1 MNYRHE
7 YHAGNFA
14 DVFKHIMLT
23 RMIEYFKRKDKAFR
37 YIDTHAGSGSYV
49 LPEYVQNPDDPK
61 QQVPEWLNGVARLKN
76 WQPSEKIA
84 NLVEPYL
91 SIVLGEKGL
100 PNYPGSPVLARQLMR
115 KQDRLSACELHP
127 EEFDNLKANFQGDYQ
142 ARIMEL
148 DGWLVAGS
156 QLPPKENRGLVLI
169 DPPFELPA
177 EFNRLID
184 SLEKCAKR
192 WAGGTMACWYPL
204 KHDGDVRLFKS
215 LLKESGI
222 SNLFIFEMM
231 IDRPTTPPKLY
242 GNGMIVRNP
251 PYILGQDMAA
261 ILKELTPVLETSK
274 GTGSWKIERLTD
286 E

>member
-14 DVFKHIMLT
+14 DVFKHIILT
-23 RMIEYFKRKDKAFR
+23 RMVEYFKRKDKAFR
-37 YIDTHAGSGSYV
+37 YIDTHAGSASYQ
-49 LPEYVQNPDDPK
+49 LPEQTPPIEGEK
-61 QQVPEWLNGVARLKN
+61 PPEWIDGIGKLRN
-76 WQPSEKIA
+76 WQPSDKIA
-84 NLVEPYL
+84 KHLEPYL
-91 SIVLGEKGL
+91 STVFAEDGF
-100 PNYPGSPVLARQLMR
+100 PNYPGSPLLARKLMR

-127 EEFDNLKANFQGDYQ
+127 EAFENLKGVFAGDYQ

-156 QLPPKENRGLVLI
+156 QLPPKENRGFVLI

-177 EFNRLID
+177 EFNRMID
-184 SLEKCAKR
+184 SLEKCSKR

-204 KHDGDVRLFKS
+204 KHDGDVRLFKT

-222 SNLFIFEMM
+222 NNLFVFEMM

-242 GNGMIVRNP
+242 GNGMIIRNP
-251 PYILGQDMAA
+251 PYILAQDMAA
-261 ILKELTPVLETSK
+261 ILKELTPLLETVK
-274 GTGSWKIERLTD
+274 GSGDWKIERLTA